1 MTIITASTDDKK
13 ILYKLTRDRNRSPM
27 KKAAADVVEVQHY
40 AIYTDVNKATGEDV
54 QLATVMD
61 NNGALFT
68 TNSATFIDDFSAIVE
83 AFPDVER
90 IHIERMTSNKNR
102 EFLACSLAD

>member
-1 MTIITASTDDKK
+1 MTIINASTEDKK

-27 KKAAADVVEVQHY
+27 KKAAEIVEVQHF
-40 AIYTDVNKATGEDV
+40 AIYEDVNNASGEVV

-61 NNGALFT
+61 NTGALFT

-83 AFPDVER
+83 AFPDVEKIR
-90 IHIERMTSNKNR
+90 VERMTSKKNR
-102 EFLACSLAD
+102 EFLTCSLAD

>member
-13 ILYKLTRDRNRSPM
+13 ILYKLTRDRSRSPM
-27 KKAAADVVEVQHY
+27 KKAADVVEVQHY
-40 AIYTDVNKATGEDV
+40 AIYTDVNNATGEVV

-68 TNSATFIDDFSAIVE
+68 TNSATFIDDFAAIVE

-90 IHIERMTSNKNR
+90 IRIERMTSKKNR
-102 EFLACSLAD
+102 EFLTCSLAD